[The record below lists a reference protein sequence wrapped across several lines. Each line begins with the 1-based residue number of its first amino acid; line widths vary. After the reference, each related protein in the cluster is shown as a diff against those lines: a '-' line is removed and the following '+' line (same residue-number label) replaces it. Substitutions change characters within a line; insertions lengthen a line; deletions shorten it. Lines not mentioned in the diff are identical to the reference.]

1 MLNPALI
8 VIFIVV
14 VLSIIFII
22 WRIYMTKLREVRQ
35 RNAKLE
41 SDLAQT
47 NQRNN
52 LLSNQLEQ
60 EHHNNTNLKSELEQE
75 RQRKAPE
82 SLFSELKQERQRNAK
97 LESNLMQAN
106 QRAEDFSS
114 KNKHLAS
121 ELKQEHQHNVNT
133 KRKLGVSET
142 SLAQACQ
149 HNEHLTSA
157 LTQANQQKADL
168 ESNLAKTNQRI
179 RYYSNQLAQAYQ
191 HNEGLS
197 SQLEQER
204 QHNANFDFSAYSRL
218 LDAIYT
224 TKCVQTEAQ
233 KRECLWELQK
243 VSKQLGAEY
252 QQSEISPDYSKS
264 DYQEAYLLRY
274 FLPYSQPVPYLLN
287 HLILKKN
294 FPCQLPENQTLTA
307 SFFGCGP
314 GPELFGLMRYLGS
327 PQSAVDISAAM
338 FDIQPAWKYARQI
351 VFEHLLDRVWDPS
364 SYRIQEFESNLV
376 GDAGEFLPI
385 DSEESVRESDLI
397 VIQHCLNERHNA
409 KSERLIGNLAQLV
422 RKMKSG
428 AVMLIVERARYAS
441 VKDLLGKFR
450 HKLEKEFNSSLNIEC
465 KIEGRDGVEIRPIL
479 EIIPKELADNFFT
492 EDSSNSVNSV
502 RFIWMAI
509 SKNFQL

>member
-1 MLNPALI
+1 MLNPALT
-8 VIFIVV
+8 VISIVV

-121 ELKQEHQHNVNT
+121 ELKQEHQHN
-133 KRKLGVSET
+133 
-142 SLAQACQ
+142 
-149 HNEHLTSA
+149 
-157 LTQANQQKADL
+157 
-168 ESNLAKTNQRI
+168 
-179 RYYSNQLAQAYQ
+179 
-191 HNEGLS
+191 EGLS

-204 QHNANFDFSAYSRL
+204 QHNANFDFSAYSGL

-314 GPELFGLMRYLGS
+314 GPELFGLMHYLGS